1 MKDEEKT
8 REAIDKEGWLH
19 TGDIGMWLPNGCLK
33 IIDRKK
39 NLFKLA
45 QGEYISPE
53 KVESAYARSPFI
65 AQVIVEGDSLKSC
78 TVAIVVPEPVYFVEY
93 CRRNG
98 FDGTIHELCNERRVR
113 SVILEELTTLG
124 KEAGLMGY
132 EQVFGLSLP
141 ISKYNGGAVYCFIIN

>member
-1 MKDEEKT
+1 LKDEEKT

-53 KVESAYARSPFI
+53 KV
-65 AQVIVEGDSLKSC
+65 
-78 TVAIVVPEPVYFVEY
+78 
-93 CRRNG
+93 
-98 FDGTIHELCNERRVR
+98 
-113 SVILEELTTLG
+113 
-124 KEAGLMGY
+124 
-132 EQVFGLSLP
+132 
-141 ISKYNGGAVYCFIIN
+141 